1 MLTKPWATVLKAR
14 RRSRWDSGKVF
25 GPLIPDSGDAL
36 NLLTPLIE
44 RASARGGIVWVGL
57 LFVNFQTSTNRQRL
71 FIETTLD
78 VG

>member
-1 MLTKPWATVLKAR
+1 
-14 RRSRWDSGKVF
+14 
-25 GPLIPDSGDAL
+25 LIPDSGDAL